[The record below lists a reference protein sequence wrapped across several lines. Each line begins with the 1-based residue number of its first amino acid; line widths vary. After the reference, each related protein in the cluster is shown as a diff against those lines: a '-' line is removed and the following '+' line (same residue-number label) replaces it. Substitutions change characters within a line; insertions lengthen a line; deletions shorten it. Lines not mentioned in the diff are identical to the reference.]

1 MSGLVDPEAI
11 LSRFPDWIA
20 KIHPVTGHASLS
32 TRLERLG
39 SSRKPSGSDASPV
52 FCGANDVSQPNDGS
66 AEKSQLTKEMDRPDA
81 SPKNGIIS
89 LQVISL
95 VEAERLFNW

>member
-1 MSGLVDPEAI
+1 MHGLVDSQAI

-32 TRLERLG
+32 TRLEQLG

-52 FCGANDVSQPNDGS
+52 FCGRNDVSQLNVES
-66 AEKSQLTKEMDRPDA
+66 AEDS
-81 SPKNGIIS
+81 
-89 LQVISL
+89 
-95 VEAERLFNW
+95 